1 MPRGCLLQVGVV
13 PQEIT
18 CLWTIWICASAHFSR
33 AARFQ
38 CTEAPCNYHFGVR
51 TTAAFPRALT
61 PSMLSEQLSAAH
73 KQYQW
78 QQKVDPLFHSA
89 RSSQTWYL
97 PGFGHH
103 QAPDQLFFLLQIS
116 IVRAFGYIIKLR
128 VKSIGK
134 KGLQIQEL
142 SMWKSEENYLCSCA
156 WSDDAKDALILGL
169 ASSSWGKASK
179 TPVKK

>member
-1 MPRGCLLQVGVV
+1 MAKGWLLQVRVV

-33 AARFQ
+33 AVSLQ
-38 CTEAPCNYHFGVR
+38 APCNYHFGVR

-89 RSSQTWYL
+89 RPSKVEYK
-97 PGFGHH
+97 FGCNT
-103 QAPDQLFFLLQIS
+103 F
-116 IVRAFGYIIKLR
+116 
-128 VKSIGK
+128 
-134 KGLQIQEL
+134 
-142 SMWKSEENYLCSCA
+142 
-156 WSDDAKDALILGL
+156 
-169 ASSSWGKASK
+169 SSSLSNTALLSPTLIVFNSNSRQKSCGIFWTGHNPSTTCTPRLHLITGVGKGFYNIIYLAQVEWLDCGS
-179 TPVKK
+179 PL